1 MSLQS
6 DPTSSSMPSK
16 SDSPPP
22 TLKNLLK
29 VRDIWALGVGA
40 TITGEYMGWNL
51 GMNGN
56 SPIAMLIAS
65 LIACLLY
72 LTWVLALSELS
83 VAMPFAGGPLAYGR
97 RAADPSLGFVMGWSM
112 FLECLFATITIAL
125 ATGGYV
131 AFLVGTMYE
140 TEPSLTIQVST
151 ALITVVI
158 FFFMHAWGVKEQSV
172 LMLVLTYGAIVGLL
186 IFWGAAATSFSFSNV
201 WTDPILPAAKGW
213 KSVLD
218 AVPYA
223 LWWLLIIETIALAAE
238 EAHEPSRTIPRGLVW
253 AQLTLI
259 VLAGLTW
266 LLACGAVSDPQALAK
281 DVHGLDVSYPL
292 AMIVRDSPAGKSN
305 PIVVYGFGFIA
316 LFGLVSGYHGI
327 MFGTSRQAFAM
338 GRDGYLPSFLGK
350 VHPKTRTPVNA
361 LAVSAVICAAFIILN
376 IWFKDAIAVALLIST
391 LTALVWYIL
400 AMGCLYVLRKK
411 DPQLFQN
418 FRAPLYRALPATVVI
433 LSIFAAYV
441 YSGIDVKVVPMTA
454 ALYAIG
460 LSYFWFFAHERVQ
473 RQETGGALGMI
484 VSKAYSEAK
493 MHTTPEAWYDPVLE
507 KIAVG
512 ALGASVVSILWMIL
526 VAMYPNLLRL
536 GSESLEAAIIIILML
551 VTLLLVS
558 AVALRQ
564 TRK

>member
-1 MSLQS
+1 MTPQS
-6 DPTSSSMPSK
+6 DSHSHLTSSPS
-16 SDSPPP
+16 DTSPPS
-22 TLKNLLK
+22 LKNLLK

-40 TITGEYMGWNL
+40 TITGQYMGWNL
-51 GMNGN
+51 GLNGN
-56 SPIAMLIAS
+56 SPISMLIAS

-112 FLECLFATITIAL
+112 LLECLFATITIAL

-131 AFLVGTMYE
+131 SFLVGIMIDAP
-140 TEPSLTIQVST
+140 PSLAVQVGT
-151 ALITVVI
+151 ALATVLI
-158 FFFMHAWGVKEQSV
+158 FFIMHALGVKEQSL
-172 LMLVLTYGAIVGLL
+172 LMIVLTYGAILGIIL
-186 IFWGAAATSFSFSNV
+186 FWIAAAGSFSFSNV
-201 WTDPILPAAKGW
+201 WTDPVLPSPKGW

-223 LWWLLIIETIALAAE
+223 LWWLLIIETVALAAE

-259 VLAGLTW
+259 VLGGMTW
-266 LLACGAVSDPQALAK
+266 LLACGAVSDPQSLAK
-281 DVHGLDVSYPL
+281 DPNNIDVAYPL
-292 AMIVRDSPAGKSN
+292 AMIVENSPLGKSKT
-305 PIVVYGFGFIA
+305 VVLGFGFIA
-316 LFGLVSGYHGI
+316 LFGLISGYHGI

-338 GRDGYLPSFLGK
+338 GRDGYLPEFLGK
-350 VHPKTRTPVNA
+350 IHPVRRTPVNA
-361 LAVSAVICAAFIILN
+361 LAVSALVCAGFIILN

-400 AMGCLYVLRKK
+400 AMGCLYVLRIRE
-411 DPQLFQN
+411 PQLFQN
-418 FRAPLYRALPATVVI
+418 FRAPLYRALPATVVS

-454 ALYAIG
+454 AIYAIG
-460 LSYFWFFAHERVQ
+460 LSYFWFFAHARVSHL
-473 RQETGGALGMI
+473 ETGGAIGMI
-484 VSKAYSEAK
+484 VSKSYSDSK
-493 MHTTPEAWYDPVLE
+493 MHTTPDAWFDPLLE
-507 KIAVG
+507 KVAVTCL
-512 ALGASVVSILWMIL
+512 AVSVLSICWMIVVSL
-526 VAMYPNLLRL
+526 YPQWLRL
-536 GSESLEAAIIIILML
+536 TSESLEAAIIISLML
-551 VTLLLVS
+551 TTLLLVS

>member
-1 MSLQS
+1 M
-6 DPTSSSMPSK
+6 TSQ
-16 SDSPPP
+16 SDSPSPSTSTSSDTHSP
-22 TLKNLLK
+22 SLKNLLK

-56 SPIAMLIAS
+56 SPIAMMIAS

-131 AFLVGTMYE
+131 AFLVGTMTG
-140 TEPSLTIQVST
+140 TEPSLTVQVVT
-151 ALITVVI
+151 ALATVVI

-172 LMLVLTYGAIVGLL
+172 LMLVLTYGAIVGLV
-186 IFWGAAATSFSFSNV
+186 IFWCAAVTSFSFEHV
-201 WTDPILPAAKGW
+201 WTNPVLPAEKGW

-266 LLACGAVSDPQALAK
+266 LLACGAVADPQTLAK
-281 DVHGLDVSYPL
+281 DANNLDVTYPL
-292 AMIVRDSPAGKSN
+292 AMIVQDSPAGKSKL
-305 PIVVYGFGFIA
+305 VVYSFGFIA

-338 GRDGYLPSFLGK
+338 GRDGYLPAFLGK
-350 VHPKTRTPVNA
+350 VHPKARTPVNA
-361 LAVSAVICAAFIILN
+361 LAASALICAAFIVLN
-376 IWFKDAIAVALLIST
+376 IWFKDAISVALLIST
-391 LTALVWYIL
+391 LTALIWYIL
-400 AMGCLYVLRKK
+400 AMGCLYVLRARE
-411 DPQLFQN
+411 PQLFQN

-433 LSIFAAYV
+433 LSVFAAYV

-454 ALYAIG
+454 ALYGIG
-460 LSYFWFFAHERVQ
+460 LSYFWFFANHKVKHL
-473 RQETGGALGMI
+473 ETGGAIGMI
-484 VSKAYSEAK
+484 VSKSYSEAK
-493 MHTTPEAWYDPVLE
+493 MHTTPEAWYDPLLE
-507 KIAVG
+507 KVAVS
-512 ALGASVVSILWMIL
+512 ALAASVLSILWMII
-526 VAMYPNLLRL
+526 VAIYPKFMRL
-536 GSESLEAAIIIILML
+536 GSESTEAIIIIVLML
-551 VTLLLVS
+551 TTLLLVS

>member
-1 MSLQS
+1 MTPQS
-6 DPTSSSMPSK
+6 DSHSPSTSSPSDT
-16 SDSPPP
+16 SSPS
-22 TLKNLLK
+22 LKNLLK

-56 SPIAMLIAS
+56 SPIAMMIAS

-72 LTWVLALSELS
+72 LTWVLALTELS

-112 FLECLFATITIAL
+112 FLECLFATIAIAL

-131 AFLVGTMYE
+131 AFLVGTMTD
-140 TEPSLTIQVST
+140 TEPSLTVQVVT
-151 ALITVVI
+151 ALATVVI
-158 FFFMHAWGVKEQSV
+158 FFIMHAWGVKEQSV
-172 LMLVLTYGAIVGLL
+172 LMLVLTYGAIVGLV
-186 IFWGAAATSFSFSNV
+186 IFWGAAFTSFSFDHV
-201 WTDPILPAAKGW
+201 WTNPVLPAAKGW

-266 LLACGAVSDPQALAK
+266 LLACGAVPDPQTLAK
-281 DVHGLDVSYPL
+281 DAAGNDVSYPL
-292 AMIVRDSPAGKSN
+292 AMIVRDSPAGKS
-305 PIVVYGFGFIA
+305 PLVVYSFGFIA

-327 MFGTSRQAFAM
+327 MFGTSRQAFAL

-361 LAVSAVICAAFIILN
+361 LAVSALICAAFIILN
-376 IWFKDAIAVALLIST
+376 IWFKDAISVALLIST

-400 AMGCLYVLRKK
+400 AMGCLYVLRIRE
-411 DPQLFQN
+411 PQLFQN
-418 FRAPLYRALPATVVI
+418 FRAPLYRALPATVVS
-433 LSIFAAYV
+433 LSVFAAYV
-441 YSGIDVKVVPMTA
+441 YSGIDVKVVPITA
-454 ALYAIG
+454 AIYAIG
-460 LSYFWFFAHERVQ
+460 LSYFWFFAHARV
-473 RQETGGALGMI
+473 RHLETGGAIGMI
-484 VSKAYSEAK
+484 VSKSYSDSK
-493 MHTTPEAWYDPVLE
+493 MHTTPDAWFDPLLE
-507 KIAVG
+507 KVAVTCL
-512 ALGASVVSILWMIL
+512 AASVLSICWMIVVSL
-526 VAMYPNLLRL
+526 YPQWLRL
-536 GSESLEAAIIIILML
+536 SSESLEAAIIISLML
-551 VTLLLVS
+551 TTLLLVS

>member
-1 MSLQS
+1 MTAQS
-6 DPTSSSMPSK
+6 DPASVSPSDAPA
-16 SDSPPP
+16 SGQPALR
-22 TLKNLLK
+22 TLLK

-56 SPIAMLIAS
+56 SPIAMMIAS

-131 AFLVGTMYE
+131 AFLVGTMYG
-140 TEPSLTIQVST
+140 TEPSLTVQVAT
-151 ALITVVI
+151 ALATVVI
-158 FFFMHAWGVKEQSV
+158 FFIMHAWGVKEQSV
-172 LMLVLTYGAIVGLL
+172 LMLVLTYGAIVGLF
-186 IFWGAAATSFSFSNV
+186 IFWGAAITSFNFDHV
-201 WTDPILPAAKGW
+201 WTNPVLPAAKGW

-266 LLACGAVSDPQALAK
+266 FLACGAVADPQTLAK
-281 DVHGLDVSYPL
+281 DANGLDVSYPL
-292 AMIVRDSPAGKSN
+292 AMIVKDSPAGKS
-305 PIVVYGFGFIA
+305 PLVVYSFGFIA

-338 GRDGYLPSFLGK
+338 GRDGYLPAFLGK
-350 VHPKTRTPVNA
+350 VHPKTRTPINA
-361 LAVSAVICAAFIILN
+361 LAVSAVICAGFILLN

-400 AMGCLYVLRKK
+400 AMGCLYVLRARE
-411 DPQLFQN
+411 PQLFQN
-418 FRAPLYRALPATVVI
+418 FRAPLYRALPATVVT

-460 LSYFWFFAHERVQ
+460 LSYFWFFAHARVQ
-473 RQETGGALGMI
+473 HRETGAGLGMI
-484 VSKAYSEAK
+484 VSKSSPDSQ
-493 MHTTPEAWYDPVLE
+493 MHTTPEAWYDPLLE
-507 KIAVG
+507 KVAVG
-512 ALGASVVSILWMIL
+512 FLAASVLSILWMIFVSL
-526 VAMYPNLLRL
+526 DPNLLRL
-536 GSESLEAAIIIILML
+536 GSEDLEAAIIVTIML
-551 VTLLLVS
+551 ATLLLVS